1 MLNQKVILREI
12 VKLRRKMILNLTLRQ
27 TQRHL
32 ERLKDFQ
39 KPTLM
44 EILTKMAINWQIL
57 RMKVMVRER
66 H

>member
-1 MLNQKVILREI
+1 MILR
-12 VKLRRKMILNLTLRQ
+12 LRQ